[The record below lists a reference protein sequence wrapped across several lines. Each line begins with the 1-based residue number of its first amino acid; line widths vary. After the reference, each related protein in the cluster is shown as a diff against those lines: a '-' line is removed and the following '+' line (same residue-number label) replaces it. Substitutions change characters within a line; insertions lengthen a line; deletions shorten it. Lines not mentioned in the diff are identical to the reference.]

1 VEVDNT
7 EVGTHRELIDWN
19 SKKVDDS
26 QIEARVTYKLSPK
39 AVEARRAGQAVQT
52 TWATF
57 HYGETSSKLAD
68 PSIVSA
74 GQGSVHDLGIDGTD
88 DNEDTANLKHGSCAD
103 GEPACCALEANGVI
117 DCSACVAT
125 DVQAALDSLISD
137 EERTVMQ
144 KLIEMIE
151 EGGAAGLAEDRL
163 MVSERWMVVR
173 SF

>member
-7 EVGTHRELIDWN
+7 EVATHRELIDWN

-163 MVSERWMVVR
+163 VVSERWMVVR